1 MTVPLMFIRVD
12 DAALAVQLSRSALSR
27 LVKKKRLHAH
37 QIGKRQF
44 FVREE
49 IEQFAEERGVHG
61 KSTDAAGR
69 DRLVVGTAGD

>member
-1 MTVPLMFIRVD
+1 MPVSLMFIRVD

-49 IEQFAEERGVHG
+49 IEQFAEERGIDG
-61 KSTDAAGR
+61 RTPLASGRNGTST
-69 DRLVVGTAGD
+69 TGD